1 MTVAITAPMGSFEVG
16 QGRPLA
22 IIAGP
27 CGLESADVAFAVA
40 RGVKAAAA
48 RLGLPFIFKGSF
60 DKANRTRGDAW
71 RGPGLREGLDLLAA
85 IRREVGVPVT
95 TDVHESGQAEAV
107 ASVVD
112 LLQVPAFLCR
122 QTDLLVACGR
132 TGKPVNV
139 KKGQFLAP
147 DDARYVVDKVR
158 SAGASG
164 VIITERGTTFG
175 HHDLVVDFR
184 GLADMRSDGV
194 VVAFDAT
201 HSVQRPGAMGGRSGG
216 TRRHVPVLARA
227 AVAAGVDLV
236 FAEVHPD
243 PASALSDADTQWPLA
258 EIDAFLG
265 PLARLRE
272 VVS

>member
-1 MTVAITAPMGSFEVG
+1 MTVTIASPTGAFEVG
-16 QGRPLA
+16 PGLA
-22 IIAGP
+22 LAFIAGP
-27 CGLESADVAFAVA
+27 CGLESPDVAYAVA
-40 RGVKAAAA
+40 RGVKAASD
-48 RLGLPFIFKGSF
+48 RLGLPFVFKGSF

-71 RGPGLREGLDLLAA
+71 RGPGLPEGLELLAA
-85 IRREVGVPVT
+85 IRRDVGVAVT
-95 TDVHESGQAEAV
+95 TDVHEPGQAEAV
-107 ASVVD
+107 AAVVD

-158 SAGASG
+158 AAGAPG
-164 VIITERGTTFG
+164 VIVTERGTSFG

-184 GLADMRSDGV
+184 GLADMRADGI

-201 HSVQRPGAMGGRSGG
+201 HSVQRPGGKGGSSGG

-227 AVAAGVDLV
+227 AVAAGV
-236 FAEVHPD
+236 
-243 PASALSDADTQWPLA
+243 
-258 EIDAFLG
+258 
-265 PLARLRE
+265 
-272 VVS
+272 